1 MIFTLHRYLFREQLR
16 VFALTVIALS
26 MMLSMGLML
35 RPIQDYGVAPS
46 QTIRLLGYFLPI
58 TLVFVL
64 PMSALFA
71 ATSIYG
77 RFAFENELDACRA
90 SGISLM
96 TVIFPGLFLSLLVSI
111 ATLLL
116 SFYVAPSFVH
126 RAERAV
132 KANAKQ
138 ILFRNLERKGY
149 YDIEG
154 RWIVYADRAE
164 PANDMIYGVI
174 IVELN
179 RDRVRKFITAESARI
194 QIDSKSQFNEITV
207 VASQTRQIDEN
218 AQFDSGRL
226 SFTGRFP
233 PLLADNVKFQT
244 IDQIKRIRNNPL
256 EFYPTRALALR
267 VRTQLAG
274 ELLGAAIL
282 QKMDKP
288 EEYFELVGEDRIVL
302 LSVKTVT
309 PDIKDLGKLFFEGP
323 LRLLELDPDRQTLSC
338 QWDCQT
344 GYLYFDSE
352 SINASI
358 DLVLDSPAW
367 DRGGGVKGIA
377 GKHVIKNL
385 RLPDPIQSQI
395 TEDRLL
401 TQIDQIP
408 TLLTKPKPTRQLL
421 QMRNQLRIFIA
432 RTSNEIRSEVHSK
445 LVLGL
450 GCTTLILTGVAL
462 GIRFRGGHL
471 LSAFGASSIPA
482 AALIVCILAGK
493 DMAKN
498 PAASVETGL
507 LIMWC
512 GLAALTVLA
521 LVLYRK
527 LTRT

>member
-194 QIDSKSQFNEITV
+194 QIDSSTV
-207 VASQTRQIDEN
+207 VGG
-218 AQFDSGRL
+218 FH
-226 SFTGRFP
+226 
-233 PLLADNVKFQT
+233 ADHRP
-244 IDQIKRIRNNPL
+244 DQAHP
-256 EFYPTRALALR
+256 
-267 VRTQLAG
+267 
-274 ELLGAAIL
+274 
-282 QKMDKP
+282 
-288 EEYFELVGEDRIVL
+288 
-302 LSVKTVT
+302 
-309 PDIKDLGKLFFEGP
+309 
-323 LRLLELDPDRQTLSC
+323 
-338 QWDCQT
+338 
-344 GYLYFDSE
+344 
-352 SINASI
+352 
-358 DLVLDSPAW
+358 
-367 DRGGGVKGIA
+367 
-377 GKHVIKNL
+377 
-385 RLPDPIQSQI
+385 
-395 TEDRLL
+395 
-401 TQIDQIP
+401 
-408 TLLTKPKPTRQLL
+408 
-421 QMRNQLRIFIA
+421 
-432 RTSNEIRSEVHSK
+432 
-445 LVLGL
+445 
-450 GCTTLILTGVAL
+450 
-462 GIRFRGGHL
+462 
-471 LSAFGASSIPA
+471 
-482 AALIVCILAGK
+482 
-493 DMAKN
+493 
-498 PAASVETGL
+498 
-507 LIMWC
+507 
-512 GLAALTVLA
+512 
-521 LVLYRK
+521 
-527 LTRT
+527 